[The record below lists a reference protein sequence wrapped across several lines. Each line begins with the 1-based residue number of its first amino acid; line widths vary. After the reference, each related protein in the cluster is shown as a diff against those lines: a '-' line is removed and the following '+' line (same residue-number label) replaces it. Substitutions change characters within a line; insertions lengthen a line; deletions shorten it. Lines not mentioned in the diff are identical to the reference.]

1 MVTSFKSTFI
11 EWLENRIFAEY
22 YINIA
27 NEGQLNKIKDL
38 VFQKSENKETNYFS
52 QDALLTYLLIACVFI
67 IWFIFS

>member
-1 MVTSFKSTFI
+1 MIINFI
-11 EWLENRIFAEY
+11 VSLIVSR
-22 YINIA
+22 
-27 NEGQLNKIKDL
+27 LTKPTPNKIKDL